1 MQLHPGMPSLE
12 LGAVSALHE
21 LSFNAAP
28 DADLKT
34 DLAIETQLCRNLFF
48 DAAQGIG
55 GGELFLGMDAIWM
68 KRYDPIPPPSS
79 ISTSLATSAPPAT
92 TDAAVVINPDGSPQP
107 EILLVITE
115 WATPDAEKAV
125 LDSGQIQD
133 SHTNQVLTTGEY
145 FAKNLL
151 HKASAY
157 TEDRV
162 VFENVSAANVQWLGR
177 DEKWS
182 TYVTRLLAEEDG
194 RRRMNEYE

>member
-34 DLAIETQLCRNLFF
+34 ELAIETQLCRNLFF

-68 KRYDPIPPPSS
+68 ERYDPIPSP
-79 ISTSLATSAPPAT
+79 TPAA
-92 TDAAVVINPDGSPQP
+92 TDAAVEIKPDGSPKP

-115 WATPDAEKAV
+115 WATPDAEKTV
-125 LDSGQIQD
+125 LESGQVQD

-151 HKASAY
+151 QKASAY
-157 TEDRV
+157 TKDRV

-177 DEKWS
+177 EEKWS
-182 TYVTRLLAEEDG
+182 TYVARLLAEEDG
-194 RRRMNEYE
+194 RRKNA